1 MAVKQNGV
9 LATFTPTVS
18 KYTNY
23 TVAANANTV
32 AATDY
37 NIYTCPAATLMSGKL
52 IVSNNTGGA
61 LNIDVGIVEQT
72 DVIQFDALSNQ
83 PNDPNTSA
91 SYQNYGAFSFS
102 SGTPT
107 SYASSIAIEGGGVT
121 GSGFQVGEQVTWTN
135 NDISNPIAGGNNHTA
150 YVQYWDAANSKL
162 WLNRMSH
169 PSGLQ
174 ISTDTTFTGATS
186 GSTISAGSSFA
197 GSGGYQGW
205 SGNVRFYDSLNGR
218 LYLQSHEFRNNLDYR
233 IIYDTQSSPNENREQ
248 GNNNL
253 NRSLARI
260 ARPVTTTQNRFSATG
275 TTQPVTEFISNNG
288 IELLVSGVSKCH
300 AEQYIVQDK
309 SVADNDIF
317 ELNGIVLGTYQSLY
331 VKSTGAV
338 TFTLIGFEE
347 VAEIPS

>member
-9 LATFTPTVS
+9 LATFTPTTS
-18 KYTNY
+18 KYTNN
-23 TVAANANTV
+23 TVTAPGTV
-32 AATDY
+32 AATAY
-37 NIYTCPAATLMSGKL
+37 NMYTCPAQTLVSGKL

-83 PNDPNTSA
+83 PNDPSTSA
-91 SYQNYGAFSFS
+91 SYLNYGSFSFT

-107 SYASSIAIEGGGVT
+107 SYATTIAIEGGGVT
-121 GSGFQVGEQVTWTN
+121 GPGFNVGEQVTWTN
-135 NDISNPIAGGNNHTA
+135 SNITNPATNNNNHTA
-150 YVQYWDAANSKL
+150 YVQYWDSANNKL

-169 PSGLQ
+169 PSGLE
-174 ISTDTTFTGATS
+174 ISADTTFTGGTS
-186 GSTISAGSSFA
+186 NSTISAGTSFA

-218 LYLQSHEFRNNLDYR
+218 LYLMNHEFRNNLK
-233 IIYDTQSSPNENREQ
+233 YDVIFDPTNENREES
-248 GNNNL
+248 NNNL
-253 NRSLARI
+253 NRSLGRLY
-260 ARPVTTTQNRFSATG
+260 RPVATTQNRFAASG
-275 TTQPVTEFISNNG
+275 NTTPATEFISTNG
-288 IELLVSGVSKCH
+288 IELLVSSVSKCH

-309 SVADNDIF
+309 SVNDNEIF

-331 VKSTGAV
+331 VKSTGAL
-338 TFTLIGFEE
+338 TFTFIGFEE

>member
-18 KYTNY
+18 KYTNL
-23 TVAANANTV
+23 TVPANNNTI
-32 AATDY
+32 AATEY

-72 DVIQFDALSNQ
+72 DVIQFDALASQ

-91 SYQNYGAFSFS
+91 SYLNYGAFSFS

-107 SYASSIAIEGGGVT
+107 SYASTIAIEGGGVT
-121 GSGFQVGEQVTWTN
+121 GPGFNVGEQVTWTN
-135 NDISNPIAGGNNHTA
+135 AQITNPATNNNNHTA
-150 YVQYWDAANSKL
+150 YVQYWDSANSKL

-169 PSGLQ
+169 PSALE
-174 ISTDTTFTGATS
+174 INTDTTFTGASS
-186 GSTISAGSSFA
+186 GSTISAGSSYA

-218 LYLQSHEFRNNLDYR
+218 LYLQSHEFRNNLDYSV
-233 IIYDTQSSPNENREQ
+233 IYDTFSSPNENREQ

-253 NRSLARI
+253 NRSLGRLY
-260 ARPVTTTQNRFSATG
+260 RPVTTTQNRFSATG
-275 TTQPVTEFISNNG
+275 TTQPVSYTHLTLPTI
-288 IELLVSGVSKCH
+288 LLV
-300 AEQYIVQDK
+300 
-309 SVADNDIF
+309 
-317 ELNGIVLGTYQSLY
+317 
-331 VKSTGAV
+331 
-338 TFTLIGFEE
+338 
-347 VAEIPS
+347 

>member
-18 KYTNY
+18 KYTNL
-23 TVAANANTV
+23 TVAANSNTI

-37 NIYTCPAATLMSGKL
+37 NIYTCPAATLTSGKL

-83 PNDPNTSA
+83 PNDPSTSA
-91 SYQNYGAFSFS
+91 SYLNYGAFSFT

-107 SYASSIAIEGGGVT
+107 SYATTIAIEGGGT
-121 GSGFQVGEQVTWTN
+121 SGSGFQVGEQVTWTN
-135 NDISNPIAGGNNHTA
+135 SNITNPATNNNNHTA
-150 YVQYWDAANSKL
+150 YVQYWDSANNKL

-169 PSGLQ
+169 PSGLE
-174 ISTDTTFTGATS
+174 ISADTTFTGGTS
-186 GSTISAGSSFA
+186 GTTISAGTSFA

-218 LYLQSHEFRNNLDYR
+218 LYLMNHEFRNNLN
-233 IIYDTQSSPNENREQ
+233 YDVIFDTTNENREQ

-253 NRSLARI
+253 NRSLGRLY
-260 ARPVTTTQNRFSATG
+260 RPVATTQNRFAASG
-275 TTQPVTEFISNNG
+275 NTTPATEFISTNG
-288 IELLVSGVSKCH
+288 IELLVSSVSKCH
-300 AEQYIVQDK
+300 AEQFIVQDK
-309 SVADNDIF
+309 AINDNEIF

-331 VKSTGAV
+331 VKSTGAL
-338 TFTLIGFEE
+338 TFTFIGFEE

>member
-18 KYTNY
+18 KYTNL
-23 TVAANANTV
+23 TVPANNNTI
-32 AATDY
+32 AATEY

-275 TTQPVTEFISNNG
+275 TTQPVTEFISSNG